1 MVNQH
6 KNYAYFWRLLLFLKI
21 EETQNKPKI
30 IDFNVTLS
38 EVSFTVLRHD
48 IFLILSLFKKM
59 SHLLSNT

>member
-1 MVNQH
+1 M
-6 KNYAYFWRLLLFLKI
+6 LLFLKI

-38 EVSFTVLRHD
+38 EVSSTVLRHD